1 MSNLKKNFKHFDASK
16 SSKDIVKQDD
26 PAGFEP
32 GTFEFSVQCST
43 VRAKTVPTQA
53 LNIYCIGSGL
63 FELWVLQL
71 IVEALFKLSHP
82 SNKN

>member
-1 MSNLKKNFKHFDASK
+1 MSNLNMYLKHLVASK
-16 SSKDIVKQDD
+16 SGKDIVKQDD
-26 PAGFEP
+26 PAGLEP

-53 LNIYCIGSGL
+53 LNIYCMGSGF

-71 IVEALFKLSHP
+71 IVEALLKLSHP